1 VRGFETDVA
10 AKGSKVNITRK
21 GSKIDVIV
29 RGSGSNISTS
39 IVSTFVARRKMAL
52 NLKFFKITRGGM
64 VNLGNMKWKKKMNE

>member
-10 AKGSKVNITRK
+10 VKGSKVNITRK

-39 IVSTFVARRKMAL
+39 IVSTFVARRKMA
-52 NLKFFKITRGGM
+52 FKITRGGM